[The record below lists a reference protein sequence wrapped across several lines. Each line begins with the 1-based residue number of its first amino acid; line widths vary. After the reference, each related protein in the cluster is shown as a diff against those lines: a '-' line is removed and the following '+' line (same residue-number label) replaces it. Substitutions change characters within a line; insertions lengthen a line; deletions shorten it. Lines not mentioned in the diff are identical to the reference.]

1 VGGTL
6 GELEHT
12 VMLEQ
17 FAGKERASQIAP
29 HWRGSTFE
37 LRENKKTGRL
47 VLLYAAEW
55 DGEETAR
62 QYFAAY
68 REQLQKKWNKMT
80 VSSEAADLVTG
91 TGDDGRFELRLKG
104 AIVTSVEGLGPA
116 VD

>member
-1 VGGTL
+1 
-6 GELEHT
+6 
-12 VMLEQ
+12 MLEQ
-17 FAGKERASQIAP
+17 SAGNRRAAETAP

-37 LRENKKTGRL
+37 WRENKKAGGV

-68 REQLQKKWNKMT
+68 REQLQKKWKTIT
-80 VSSEAADLVTG
+80 VDAEAADLVTG
-91 TGDDGRFELRLKG
+91 TGDDGRFELRCKG

-116 VD
+116 VN